1 MRLQVLPPDS
11 ASRRPAKV
19 GSSSGERWAHRLSQ
33 VEDLRGREEP
43 VRVAVL
49 THIIWR
55 LCTSPYQ
62 AVFLDC
68 TSLVLGV
75 KNYLT
80 ELSHA
85 PLAGICLPNFSLS
98 SCYRQILFVLLTCH
112 SEAPSVTCTCIMSQN
127 PQDNQSYPLRLPN
140 YRFLHQGR
148 YHPYPTF
155 NRQQGASSS
164 ETGDVEIAVCLSC

>member
-1 MRLQVLPPDS
+1 M
-11 ASRRPAKV
+11 
-19 GSSSGERWAHRLSQ
+19 
-33 VEDLRGREEP
+33 
-43 VRVAVL
+43 
-49 THIIWR
+49 THIIWLWR
-55 LCTSPYQ
+55 LCTSPFK

-68 TSLVLGV
+68 TSVVLGV

-80 ELSHA
+80 ELPHV

-98 SCYRQILFVLLTCH
+98 SCYRQILFVPLT
-112 SEAPSVTCTCIMSQN
+112 SRLEVPSDICTCTMSQN

-155 NRQQGASSS
+155 NRQQGAFSS
-164 ETGDVEIAVCLSC
+164 ETDDVEIAVCVC